1 MRIEIK
7 ACGNVLDISKG
18 RALVGTARRALDLWV
33 TERKK
38 LAEKGLEQRSG
49 LFVTL
54 ETYPEKELRGC
65 IGFPYP
71 EKPLTQAAIEAAIYA
86 SKDPRFEPVAKEEL
100 GGIIVELTVLTEP
113 ELLKTKPE
121 HYAHSI
127 EIGRHG
133 LIIDNG
139 VTSGLLLPQVA
150 AEYGWKPRQFLEETC
165 WKAGLTPDAWL
176 DPRAK
181 LYVFEGQVFAEREP
195 RGEAEEKKM
204 A

>member
-1 MRIEIK
+1 M
-7 ACGNVLDISKG
+7 LDVSKG
-18 RALVGTARRALDLWV
+18 RALVGTARRALELWV

-38 LAEKGLEQRSG
+38 LVEKGLEQKSG

-54 ETYPEKELRGC
+54 DTYPERELRGC

-86 SKDPRFEPVAKEEL
+86 SKDPRFEPVSAEEL
-100 GGIIVELTVLTEP
+100 ESIVVELTVLTEP
-113 ELLKTKPE
+113 ELLKMKPE

-127 EIGRHG
+127 EVGRHG
-133 LIIDNG
+133 LIIEG
-139 VTSGLLLPQVA
+139 AGTSGLLLPQVA
-150 AEYGWKPRQFLEETC
+150 TEYGWKPHQFLEETC

-176 DPRAK
+176 DTRTK
-181 LYVFEGQVFAEREP
+181 LYVFEGQVFAEKEP
-195 RGEAEEKKM
+195 RGAVAEKKL